1 MLVTFIAG
9 MDGSGGHAKWN
20 GLSSAISGFSDHLL
34 YGGIAMI
41 CIKVESTEPYPTIYT
56 VPTPSS
62 VDNERPL
69 FLCSGGETD
78 EILEEVA
85 AKWDEDFAY
94 LCQDIEVQFEDKKL
108 TFRVNVELTQLD
120 GKIRKRL
127 EGRGAAYCLFCL
139 NDLQASMDVT
149 KIQAGFVM
157 DVDNETL
164 LECYNA
170 LKEEIGT
177 NQDGTKEYFLP
188 HDIDKDLKMGLTRS
202 PMLHH
207 FDVINS
213 LPALHAKLRF
223 LSFTEIVII
232 RVGSGWIIYYGKKDP
247 VMQKKWKDTEARLRF
262 ESKECLKIQ
271 LYGCQTDT
279 GNAASEFFAFENRD
293 AACRLFHVDDSL
305 HSDEEDLVIAFKQ
318 LVQRFSIILRIYG
331 SKEAINVPR
340 FEEYLK
346 ETYILLVTKFHFIQ
360 VTPTVHALL
369 AHGAEMVRRN
379 DGKGLGTKCEQGL
392 EGSMKVLRR
401 TREVGSRKNSIP
413 NSHQDIVNKMLVKSF
428 PRCRDFRLAPPC
440 KVCKQHGHS
449 IRTCPKRGKNEKELT
464 PDDEIIREMIYTDPL
479 EDGVPPSCDF

>member
-1 MLVTFIAG
+1 MEHRLVANFIAG
-9 MDGSGGHAKWN
+9 MDGSGGQAKWN
-20 GLSSAISGFSDHLL
+20 GLSSARSDFSDHLL
-34 YGGIAMI
+34 YGGIAMLSI
-41 CIKVESTEPYPTIYT
+41 QVESTLPLPTIYT

-78 EILEEVA
+78 PILEEVA
-85 AKWDEDFAY
+85 AKWDEDF
-94 LCQDIEVQFEDKKL
+94 LELSQDIEVQFGDKTL
-108 TFRVNVELTQLD
+108 TFRVNVDLTQLD

-127 EGRGAAYCLFCL
+127 EGRGSAYCLFCL
-139 NDLQASMDVT
+139 RTLEESMNIDLIKV
-149 KIQAGFVM
+149 GFVM

-164 LECYNA
+164 VQCYDA

-177 NQDGTKEYFLP
+177 NPDGSKEYY
-188 HDIDKDLKMGLTRS
+188 IDPKLDKELKMGLTRS

-207 FDVINS
+207 FDVINN

-223 LSFTEIVII
+223 TSFVEIII
-232 RVGSGWIIYYGKKDP
+232 LRVGTGWITYFKVKDP
-247 VMQKKWKDTEARLRF
+247 VMAKKWKDAEARLRS
-262 ESKECLKIQ
+262 ESKEFLKWQ
-271 LYGCQTDT
+271 MYGCQTDT
-279 GNAASEFFAFENRD
+279 GNVARAFFACENRD
-293 AACRLFHVDDSL
+293 AACSLFHS
-305 HSDEEDLVIAFKQ
+305 ENEDLVTTFRQ

-346 ETYILLVTKFHFIQ
+346 ETYILLVTKFHFIHL
-360 VTPTVHALL
+360 TPTVHALL

-379 DGKGLGTKCEQGL
+379 DGHGLGTKCEEGL

-440 KVCKQHGHS
+440 KVCKQWGHT
-449 IRTCPKRGKNEKELT
+449 IRSCPKRGKNEKELT
-464 PDDEIIREMIYTDPL
+464 PDDEIIRELIYTDPL
-479 EDGVPPSCDF
+479 EDGVPTSCDF